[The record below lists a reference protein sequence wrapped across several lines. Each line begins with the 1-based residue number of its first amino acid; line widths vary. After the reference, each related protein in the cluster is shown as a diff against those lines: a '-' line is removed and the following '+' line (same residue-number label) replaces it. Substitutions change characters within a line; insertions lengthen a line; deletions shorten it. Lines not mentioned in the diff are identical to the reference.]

1 MINKT
6 DVGTKFD
13 LVLSALIWRALVNNF
28 DILHQKESFFDSNDF
43 QIQVSP
49 SNHFV
54 ISHPMSV
61 IPPPPFTFLLLSVK
75 NSSIFPSHNSVSAQ
89 RAPSNVKQQLSNNF
103 YYSFPVPFISHYS
116 IFPALYNMDRCCNG
130 TEVSAQSAQSH
141 TKQPL
146 SNNFLYYF
154 QSYRP
159 VPAESHCRL
168 SQITFHSIFLT
179 FLLILESPYT
189 IFPRPFPFLLA
200 LGVDR

>member
-61 IPPPPFTFLLLSVK
+61 IPPPPSLSCSFQSKIPAFFPATIRSLLRELRPMSNSNFPIIFIIPFQSLLFPNSASFQLCITWTDAVMGQKFLLRALNPIP
-75 NSSIFPSHNSVSAQ
+75 NSHFPIIF
-89 RAPSNVKQQLSNNF
+89 
-103 YYSFPVPFISHYS
+103 FI
-116 IFPALYNMDRCCNG
+116 IF
-130 TEVSAQSAQSH
+130 SH
-141 TKQPL
+141 TVRFPL
-146 SNNFLYYF
+146 SPIVDYHR
-154 QSYRP
+154 S
-159 VPAESHCRL
+159 L
-168 SQITFHSIFLT
+168 S
-179 FLLILESPYT
+179 ILFS
-189 IFPRPFPFLLA
+189 
-200 LGVDR
+200 